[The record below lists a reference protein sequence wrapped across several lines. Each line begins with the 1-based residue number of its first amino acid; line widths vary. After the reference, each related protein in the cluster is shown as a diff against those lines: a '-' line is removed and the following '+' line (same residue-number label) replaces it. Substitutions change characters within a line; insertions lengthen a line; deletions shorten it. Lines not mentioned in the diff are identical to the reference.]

1 MRVTEPDPDPANGY
15 TPSDIA
21 AWTGGWIQDPY
32 PPDLLADHILVDS
45 RKLAF
50 PATTIFF
57 AIVTPR
63 RNGHLFIPELYQ
75 RGVRLF
81 VTSEWTDA
89 EILSGA
95 CIIRVS
101 DTLVALQQV
110 AAAHRAAFHFPVIGI
125 TGSNGKTFV
134 KEWLN
139 HLLSPDHRIVR
150 SPRSYNSQIG
160 VPLSVWQMK
169 PGDALGIFEA
179 GISLKGEMSTLERII
194 RPDIGIFTNIG
205 DAHDEGFSGKAEKA
219 AEKCMLF
226 DHARWLIYCKDHLW
240 VDEAVL
246 LRSRARGA
254 ETGLRCVTWGRHA
267 EAVLR
272 ITETQISDHHTLV
285 WAIWDAHPLSVTI
298 PFTDKASVEN
308 AMHCW
313 AVMIH
318 LGYSQE
324 IIRERMLQL
333 PSLSMRLE
341 LKDGLNRC
349 ALINDSYS
357 ADWSALQLALDFM
370 SNQRRHQRRTV
381 ILSDILQ
388 SGRSG
393 ESLYRDIAHTLQRHG
408 VERLIGIGQEI
419 TAHARSF
426 EGMIPEVEFH
436 PSTDLFLEHF
446 HSSHFRDET
455 ILIKGARAF
464 EFERIAQLLG
474 LKTHQTVLEINLT
487 AIAHNLASYRRMLGH
502 DTRLMVM
509 VKAFS
514 YGAGA
519 YEVANLLQ
527 FHQADWLA
535 VAYADEGV
543 ELRKAGIRLP
553 IMVMNPEPETFP
565 LLADHDLQP
574 ELYSFGIA
582 SAFEG
587 YLKSQG
593 IRDFPVHIKLDTGM
607 HRLGFL
613 PDEVD
618 ALGSYLSS
626 TGTFRV
632 QTVFSHL
639 VSSEDASEDG
649 FTMEQAAYFEQA
661 CKQLEVA
668 LGHGFIRHLANTAA
682 IGRHPALRFD
692 MVRLGI
698 GLYGVDPAANP
709 LLALKEASTLST
721 TVAQVKAV
729 PAGQT
734 VGYGRKGKLNRD
746 SLIAT
751 IRIGYADGYPR
762 SLGNGAGKVW
772 IREGLFPVVGNV
784 CMDMTMVDIT
794 GREDIREGDIAVVFG
809 KEISVS
815 ALARWAGTIP
825 YEIMTGISQ
834 RVQRVYIEE

>member
-1 MRVTEPDPDPANGY
+1 MPVTEPHPDPGNGY
-15 TPSDIA
+15 TPREIA
-21 AWTGGWIQDPY
+21 EWTGGVILDTY
-32 PPDLLADHILVDS
+32 PADLQADHILVDS
-45 RKLAF
+45 RKLVF
-50 PATTIFF
+50 PASTVFF
-57 AIVTPR
+57 ALVTPR

-75 RGVRLF
+75 RGVRIF
-81 VTSEWTDA
+81 VTSEGTDA
-89 EILSGA
+89 EILTDA

-110 AAAHRAAFHFPVIGI
+110 AAAHRARFHFPVIGI
-125 TGSNGKTFV
+125 TGSNGKTIV

-160 VPLSVWQMK
+160 VPLSVWQIK
-169 PGDALGIFEA
+169 PGDTLGIFEA
-179 GISLKGEMSTLERII
+179 GISVNGEMSALETMI

-219 AEKCMLF
+219 AEKCKLF
-226 DHARWLIYCKDHLW
+226 DHVRWLIYCKDHLF

-246 LRSRARGA
+246 SRSRMRGEEIA
-254 ETGLRCVTWGRHA
+254 LRCFTWGRHA
-267 EAVLR
+267 EAGLR
-272 ITETQISDHHTLV
+272 ITESLVSEHHTQVFAICDHHPFT
-285 WAIWDAHPLSVTI
+285 VTI

-318 LGYSQE
+318 LGYAAD

-349 ALINDSYS
+349 ALINDSYN

-393 ESLYRDIAHTLQRHG
+393 QALYRDIAQTLQRHG
-408 VERLIGIGQEI
+408 VDRLIGIGPEI

-426 EGMIPEVEFH
+426 EGMLPEVEFH
-436 PSTDLFLEHF
+436 PATDLFLEYF
-446 HSSHFRDET
+446 HPSHFRDET

-464 EFERIAQLLG
+464 GFERITQLLE

-487 AIAHNLASYRRMLGH
+487 AIAQNLACYRRMLGK

-519 YEVANLLQ
+519 YEIANLLQ
-527 FHQADWLA
+527 FHRADWLA

-553 IMVMNPEPETFP
+553 IMVMNPEPATFP

-582 SAFEG
+582 SAFED

-593 IRDFPVHIKLDTGM
+593 IQEFPVHIKLDTGM

-613 PDEVD
+613 PGEVD

-626 TGTFRV
+626 TRSFRV

-639 VSSEDASEDG
+639 VASEDITEDA
-649 FTMEQAAYFEQA
+649 FTMEQAGNFEQA
-661 CKQLEVA
+661 CIQLQAA

-698 GLYGVDPAANP
+698 GLYGVDPAADP
-709 LLALKEASTLST
+709 LLVLQEASTLRT
-721 TVAQVKAV
+721 TVAQVKVV

-734 VGYGRKGKLNRD
+734 VGYGRKGKLYRD

-762 SLGNGAGKVW
+762 SLGNGVGKVW
-772 IREGLFPVVGNV
+772 IKEGLFPIVGHV

-794 GREDIREGDIAVVFG
+794 GRDDIREGDIAVVFG

-815 ALARWAGTIP
+815 VLARWAGTIP